1 LNQLGKELIEQSE
14 KQTLELEL
22 EPNLG
27 LLGEKRP
34 QSGTTTTRTQN
45 KASALYSNNKNHGAP
60 LRAGGD
66 AEP

>member
-22 EPNLG
+22 ELEPDLK

-34 QSGTTTTRTQN
+34 
-45 KASALYSNNKNHGAP
+45 
-60 LRAGGD
+60 
-66 AEP
+66 